1 MSYLITFNSSRKAEI
16 FDNVKRFMLSGNYSL
31 TITYNDNSTELLED
45 VLGITDYH
53 YNEG

>member
-1 MSYLITFNSSRKAEI
+1 MSYLITFISSRKSEV
-16 FDNVKRFMLSGNYSL
+16 FDDVKRIMLSGNYSI